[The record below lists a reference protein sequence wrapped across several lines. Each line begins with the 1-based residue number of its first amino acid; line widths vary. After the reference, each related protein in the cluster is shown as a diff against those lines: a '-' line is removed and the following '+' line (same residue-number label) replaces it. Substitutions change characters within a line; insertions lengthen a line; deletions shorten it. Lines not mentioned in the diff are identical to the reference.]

1 MQEKKTFLK
10 KNSICLIS
18 KYNTLYLLKLT
29 YQIIFYTYKY
39 LFVNI
44 QILIGLFHLQL
55 RTKATV
61 PPPGVILHLQ
71 ISFCKHTDS
80 NWAIP
85 SPVENKSHS
94 TSPWCY
100 DSAMVQGSV
109 PSFYNLGYSAVP
121 QSWTHGFIK
130 NRYIKLNMGQ

>member
-61 PPPGVILHLQ
+61 PPPGVMTQQWYREVCHLFT
-71 ISFCKHTDS
+71 I
-80 NWAIP
+80 WAIQLCHNP
-85 SPVENKSHS
+85 GL
-94 TSPWCY
+94 
-100 DSAMVQGSV
+100 MV
-109 PSFYNLGYSAVP
+109 L
-121 QSWTHGFIK
+121 
-130 NRYIKLNMGQ
+130 